1 MNFPAVV
8 AILLVPLFFLG
19 CTNREIRYEM
29 PDPNKI
35 YLDYIAWG
43 DEESGNITVKLQ
55 FRAGGPNEQAVVL
68 KAPSRVT
75 LDSLTLEPDSTKF
88 SGPYYEFIIPAAEF
102 GGTHTIVFTDNQNR
116 EYSTRFEFPVMRF
129 TAEPPALFGRN
140 DLLLELEGLKP
151 GGQIRVLLTDT
162 SYYGRGIEKVDS
174 IDGGPVSITRED
186 LRALKAG
193 PVYMELFHEE
203 DKVLKDTTDV
213 RGRFYLSYS
222 LTRNLILTDSL

>member
-1 MNFPAVV
+1 MNFPAAV
-8 AILLVPLFFLG
+8 AILLVPLSFLG

-29 PDPNKI
+29 PDPNNI

-55 FRAGGPNEQAVVL
+55 FRAGGPNQESVVL
-68 KAPSRVT
+68 EAPSRVR
-75 LDSLTLEPDSTKF
+75 LDSLPLEPDSTKF
-88 SGPYYEFIIPAAEF
+88 SGPYYELIIPAAEF
-102 GGTHTIVFTDNQNR
+102 GGTHTIVFTDNQNKD
-116 EYSTRFEFPVMRF
+116 YSTRFEFPVVRF
-129 TAEPPALFGRN
+129 STEPPVIIGRK
-140 DLLLELEGLKP
+140 DLLLDLDGLTP

-186 LRALKAG
+186 LRDLKGG
-193 PVYMELFHEE
+193 PVYLELFREE
-203 DKVLKDTTDV
+203 DKVLKDTTNV